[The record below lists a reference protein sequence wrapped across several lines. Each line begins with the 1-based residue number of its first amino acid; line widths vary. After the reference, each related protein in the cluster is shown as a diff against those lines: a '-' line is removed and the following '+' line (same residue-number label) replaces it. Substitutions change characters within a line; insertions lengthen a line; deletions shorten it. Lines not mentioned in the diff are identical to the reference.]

1 MSRLKEKEIPVQPGA
16 AKRHFSP
23 VEANRAL
30 VLVRKIVAD
39 VVGQYGRMIDLQ
51 EEVETVQGSGAYD
64 RSESIQ
70 RELVDAARRL
80 QGYATELDDVGVEL
94 KDWSL
99 GVVDFPCLIDGRE
112 AYLCWRHGEARVE
125 YWHEMCQDPSNRQP
139 IGEIFSENSISGTPV
154 RA

>member
-1 MSRLKEKEIPVQPGA
+1 MSRLKEKNIPVQAGA
-16 AKRHFSP
+16 TRRYFSP
-23 VEANRAL
+23 AEATRAL

-51 EEVETVQGSGAYD
+51 EEMETAQGSGAGD
-64 RSESIQ
+64 RTESVQ

-80 QGYATELDDVGVEL
+80 QGFATELDDVGVEL

-99 GVVDFPCLIDGRE
+99 GIVDFPCLIDGRE

-139 IGEIFSENSISGTPV
+139 IGEIFSENIAALG
-154 RA
+154 

>member
-1 MSRLKEKEIPVQPGA
+1 MSRLKEKENSVQPGA
-16 AKRHFSP
+16 ARRHFSP
-23 VEANRAL
+23 GEANRAL

-51 EEVETVQGSGAYD
+51 EEVEMAQGSGAYD
-64 RSESIQ
+64 RSELLQ
-70 RELVDAARRL
+70 RELVDAAKRL

-99 GVVDFPCLIDGRE
+99 GVVDFPCLVDGRD
-112 AYLCWRHGEARVE
+112 AYLCWRHGETRVE

-139 IGEIFSENSISGTPV
+139 IGEIFSDNIVSSAPL